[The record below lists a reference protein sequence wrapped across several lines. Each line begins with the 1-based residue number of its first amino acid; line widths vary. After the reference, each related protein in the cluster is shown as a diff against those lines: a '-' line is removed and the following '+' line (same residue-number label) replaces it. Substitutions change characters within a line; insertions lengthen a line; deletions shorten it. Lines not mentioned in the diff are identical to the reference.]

1 MLYDAAGP
9 DDAPVAAVLLHPHPH
24 FGGDRHH
31 PFVGTLYRRLPD
43 AGFGTVRFDF
53 ASADG
58 DAAAEQVVWA
68 VDVAANRWPAA
79 SVVLVGYSFGAGIA
93 SRVDDERLRGWF
105 LVAPPAQMLPA
116 ATIASSPHPK
126 RVVVPARD
134 QFSTLDAV
142 GDATV
147 DWKAADISEV
157 DDDHFLWNVM
167 ESVVESA
174 VEWVA
179 GVPTR

>member
-1 MLYDAAGP
+1 VLYDAAGP
-9 DDAPVAAVLLHPHPH
+9 DDAPVVAVLLHPHPH

-31 PFVGTLYRRLPD
+31 PFVGNLYRRLPD
-43 AGFGTVRFDF
+43 VGLGAVRFDL

-58 DAAAEQVVWA
+58 DAAAEQVLWA

-93 SRVDDERLRGWF
+93 CRVDDERVRGWF

-116 ATIASSPHPK
+116 ATIGGSPCPK
-126 RVVVPARD
+126 RIVVPARD
-134 QFSTLDAV
+134 QFSTLDSV

-147 DWKAADISEV
+147 DWKTTDIDAV

-167 ESVVESA
+167 DAVVGAA

-179 GVPTR
+179 GVPTA